1 MGQNVRN
8 DQSRWKG
15 QNGQND
21 HTGQNGQ
28 KKP

>member
-1 MGQNVRN
+1 MGQTVRN
-8 DQSRWKG
+8 GQSRWKG